1 MLIHQLREELNE
13 NDLSIMVQQLQKDN
27 KELKQDNKELQQDNK
42 ELQQLVD
49 KYKELEH
56 VETTLTGTQTDEI
69 HVEKTTAVT
78 QTDEV
83 QLYSYRLYV

>member
-1 MLIHQLREELNE
+1 MLIHQLQEEISK
-13 NDLSIMVQQLQKDN
+13 NDLSIVVQQLQK
-27 KELKQDNKELQQDNK
+27 DNKELQQDNK
-42 ELQQLVD
+42 ELQQLVV

-56 VETTLTGTQTDEI
+56 VETTLTGTQTNEI
-69 HVEKTTAVT
+69 HVEKTTVVT

>member
-1 MLIHQLREELNE
+1 MLIHQLREEINE

-27 KELKQDNKELQQDNK
+27 KELQEDNN
-42 ELQQLVD
+42 ELQQLVV
-49 KYKELEH
+49 KYKESEH
-56 VETTLTGTQTDEI
+56 VETALTGTQTDEI
-69 HVEKTTAVT
+69 HVEKATAVT

>member
-1 MLIHQLREELNE
+1 MLIHQLCEEINE
-13 NDLSIMVQQLQKDN
+13 NDLSIVVQQLQKDN
-27 KELKQDNKELQQDNK
+27 KELQEDNKK
-42 ELQQLVD
+42 LQQLVN

-56 VETTLTGTQTDEI
+56 VETALTATQTDEI
-69 HVEKTTAVT
+69 HVEKTTAMT